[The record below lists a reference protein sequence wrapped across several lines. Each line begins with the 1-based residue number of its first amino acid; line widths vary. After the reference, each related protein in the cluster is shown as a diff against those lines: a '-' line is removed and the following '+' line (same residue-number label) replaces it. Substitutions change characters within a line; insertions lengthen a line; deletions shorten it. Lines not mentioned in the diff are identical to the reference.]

1 MLNTLTSPV
10 PTNEGQNRLSF
21 LQFLELIAVTVESC
35 SLFGLKPGANRCA
48 PRDVRLMEVL
58 GACDTWKLQW
68 LIARLN
74 SYSIKLGDLE
84 PDFRL
89 ALLQDLSNLPAL
101 PVEDVPTEELSTVA
115 PTSVFSRCRSFF
127 KMVGKVRT
135 DAVNLWRCM
144 PLQVEKLLVKV
155 FVQFLILLSSIS
167 YAIDV
172 TQNKYPKAIE
182 TFSGYIFV
190 ARLCGFACALESGL
204 LYGSMARR
212 WLSKFSCWLL
222 PRHWPFCKAMLEAHQ
237 EIHVE
242 AGVAMT
248 FYGFLHAASHLLG
261 TIPALLQKSAEQL
274 NEVIGCAQENPP
286 FWLDLSLEFLE
297 WPPCPLQEDTKPH
310 HFLEA
315 LFMTMPA
322 VTGLLLMM
330 LLLLVG
336 ITGYFRSEKSRVGKT
351 RCNFDY
357 QWFKR
362 VHVVAIWVWPVLLF
376 LHGSQQ
382 WIGVG
387 APLVLFDLL
396 AVVAFCCGRFQQ
408 TQKCEATIQQVMVWR
423 SPKGPSWVHID
434 CSLPQGCRFV
444 PGMSAKI
451 AFPKL
456 SSERHSFSI
465 TTGAEEGIIGFTFQV
480 VRREECPQAMD
491 IHGLGNLLYLID
503 SYRNLCS
510 CQKERFFAFVLQVR
524 NIA

>member
-1 MLNTLTSPV
+1 
-10 PTNEGQNRLSF
+10 
-21 LQFLELIAVTVESC
+21 
-35 SLFGLKPGANRCA
+35 
-48 PRDVRLMEVL
+48 MEVL
-58 GACDTWKLQW
+58 GTCDTWKLQW

-74 SYSIKLGDLE
+74 SYSIRLGDLE

-89 ALLQDLSNLPAL
+89 ALLQDLPNLPPL
-101 PVEDVPTEELSTVA
+101 PVEDVPTEALSTLA

-127 KMVGKVRT
+127 HKRVGKVRT
-135 DAVNLWRCM
+135 AVVNLWRCM
-144 PLQVEKLLVKV
+144 PLQVEKVLVKLL
-155 FVQFLILLSSIS
+155 VQFLILISSIW

-190 ARLCGFACALESGL
+190 ARLAGFACALETGL

-212 WLSKFSCWLL
+212 WLSKFSCWVL
-222 PRHWPFCKAMLEAHQ
+222 PRNWPFCKAMLEAHQ
-237 EIHVE
+237 EIHIE
-242 AGVAMT
+242 AAVAMNL
-248 FYGFLHAASHLLG
+248 YGLLHVGCHLLG
-261 TIPALLQKSAEQL
+261 TIPAFLQKSAEQL

-297 WPPCPLQEDTKPH
+297 WPPCPLDEDTKPH

-322 VTGLLLMM
+322 VTGLLLIM

-336 ITGYFRSEKSRVGKT
+336 ITGYFRHAKSRG

-357 QWFKR
+357 KWFQR
-362 VHVVAIWVWPVLLF
+362 VHVVAIWLWPVLLF

-382 WIGVG
+382 WIGIG

-408 TQKCEATIQQVMVWR
+408 AQRCETNIKQVIVWR

-434 CSLPQGCRFV
+434 CSLPKGCRFV

-451 AFPKL
+451 AFPKI

-465 TTGAEEGIIGFTFQV
+465 TTGAEEGVIGFTFQHARLFPFPEKKYEFNLTHV
-480 VRREECPQAMD
+480 VVFSMLIGMLCMLHHPAQDR
-491 IHGLGNLLYLID
+491 LGHVFISQEGTNL
-503 SYRNLCS
+503 
-510 CQKERFFAFVLQVR
+510 
-524 NIA
+524 